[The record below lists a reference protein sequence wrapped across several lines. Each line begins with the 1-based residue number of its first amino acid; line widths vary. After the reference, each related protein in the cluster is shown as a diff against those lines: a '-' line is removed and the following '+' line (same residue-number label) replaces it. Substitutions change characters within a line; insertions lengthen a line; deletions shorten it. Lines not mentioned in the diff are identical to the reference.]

1 MSSHNRPL
9 HKDRKYSDLTMKQK
23 RRIAEKTYEK
33 HLRFYLENDRM
44 PYMEETDEICRQLF
58 QSVKGLAPMASYEEF
73 VALVRKRSERYEDR
87 IRNDMEKGITLETLN
102 EKHRKKT
109 PKEKATIQKQKNANR
124 RRRHLKKKQEALRQ
138 NLQSLEQDDRFFFI
152 AGYTSGGAPY
162 GITWEEIEEP
172 IDDGAESWPAEV
184 NYDTLPFD

>member
-23 RRIAEKTYEK
+23 GRIAEKTYEK
-33 HLRFYLENDRM
+33 HLSFYLENDRM

-73 VALVRKRSERYEDR
+73 VALVRKQSERYEDR
-87 IRNDMEKGITLETLN
+87 IRKDMEKGITLETLN

-124 RRRHLKKKQEALRQ
+124 RRRHLKKKQEARRQ

-162 GITWEEIEEP
+162 GITWEEMTERF
-172 IDDGAESWPAEV
+172 DDGADSEPVEV
-184 NYDTLPFD
+184 YDDALPFD

>member
-1 MSSHNRPL
+1 MSSHNRSQ

-23 RRIAEKTYEK
+23 GRIAEKTYEK
-33 HLRFYLENDRM
+33 YLRFYLENGRM
-44 PYMEETDEICRQLF
+44 PDVEETDGICRQLF

-109 PKEKATIQKQKNANR
+109 PEEKAAIQKQKNVNR
-124 RRRHLKKKQEALRQ
+124 RKRRLKKKQEARRQ
-138 NLQSLEQDDRFFFI
+138 NLQGMEQDDRFFFI

-162 GITWEEIEEP
+162 GITWEEMAER
-172 IDDGAESWPAEV
+172 IDDDAESWPAEV
-184 NYDTLPFD
+184 NDDELPFD

>member
-1 MSSHNRPL
+1 MASHNRPQ

-23 RRIAEKTYEK
+23 GRISEKTYEK
-33 HLRFYLENDRM
+33 HLRFYLEKGRM
-44 PYMEETDEICRQLF
+44 PDVEETDGICRQLF

-73 VALVRKRSERYEDR
+73 AALVRKRSEQYEDR

-109 PKEKATIQKQKNANR
+109 PEEKAAIQKQKNANR
-124 RRRHLKKKQEALRQ
+124 RKRHLKKKQEAQRQ
-138 NLQSLEQDDRFFFI
+138 NLQSMEQDDRFFFI

-162 GITWEEIEEP
+162 GITWEEMAERF
-172 IDDGAESWPAEV
+172 DDGADSEPVEV
-184 NYDTLPFD
+184 YDDALPFD